1 MLTAVRAEEFWRV
14 HHANPPV
21 FASHCFTTT
30 TSHYYGRGFFR
41 TQRKYI
47 YKSLRTSG
55 ISKALVTAKIPI
67 ASPQGRIQAL
77 EMEMKELRPEG
88 RWQCQG
94 QALSQGFWGGCLAVL
109 VRFLG
114 VVHLPVGKF
123 GAHRIPM
130 EWNLEEPRI
139 VVDS

>member
-1 MLTAVRAEEFWRV
+1 MRIHQSLLHIAS
-14 HHANPPV
+14 PPLLV
-21 FASHCFTTT
+21 TTMAGDSSGPRESIS
-30 TSHYYGRGFFR
+30 TSPFE
-41 TQRKYI
+41 
-47 YKSLRTSG
+47 TSG

-123 GAHRIPM
+123 GAHCIPM